1 MPMPQAY
8 FHASRDF
15 EKFMED
21 LKRASMLQT
30 THQCYTMLEAVLH
43 AFRGHLALAD
53 AMAFADHLPP
63 VIRAIFVADWD
74 VGQPVTPL
82 PDRAGLQDEIR
93 GLRHNHNLS
102 TPSAMED
109 VAQALRHN
117 MDQADFQRML
127 EILPSEA
134 AAFWR

>member
-21 LKRASMLQT
+21 LKRISMLQT

-43 AFRGHLALAD
+43 AFRSHLALAD
-53 AMAFADHLPP
+53 AMAFAGHLPP
-63 VIRAIFVADWD
+63 VIRAIFVDDWD
-74 VGQPVTPL
+74 VTQLVTPF
-82 PDRAGLQDEIR
+82 PDRAGLQAEIR
-93 GLRHNHNLS
+93 ALRHNHNLS

-109 VAQALRHN
+109 IAQALRQN
-117 MDQADFQRML
+117 MDAADFQRML
-127 EILPSEA
+127 ESLPEDA
-134 AAFWR
+134 AGFWR